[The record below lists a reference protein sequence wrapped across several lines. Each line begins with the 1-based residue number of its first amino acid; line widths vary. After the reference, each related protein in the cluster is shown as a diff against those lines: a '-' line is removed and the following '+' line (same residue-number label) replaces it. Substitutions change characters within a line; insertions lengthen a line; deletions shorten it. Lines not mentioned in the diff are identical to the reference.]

1 PMALLTPLIVL
12 LLIYATFTDLLRN
25 NIAFIIPAHF
35 ATLFAVAM
43 LCHGELA
50 RTRPS
55 TDRLTEFY
63 LLMSLGGV
71 LGGLFNALVAPL
83 VFDSVIEYPL
93 ALVLSCFLV
102 PKIFPERRSRLVGR
116 FPPALAI
123 LVRIVLDLVF
133 AVLVGALFFG
143 VMLLLNYQ
151 WQLPSWLDP
160 VRQAVD
166 RFTGWELPYSSETF
180 HKALNDF
187 SFEVLRVY
195 PSQILQFLRFG
206 LPLLLCHA
214 YVN

>member
-1 PMALLTPLIVL
+1 FVPSSLMLGATTHITVDVSAIPLLWVIPLALYLLSFILVFSKWGRYCYKPMALLTPLIVL

-102 PKIFPERRSRLVGR
+102 PKIFPERRS
-116 FPPALAI
+116 
-123 LVRIVLDLVF
+123 
-133 AVLVGALFFG
+133 
-143 VMLLLNYQ
+143 
-151 WQLPSWLDP
+151 
-160 VRQAVD
+160 
-166 RFTGWELPYSSETF
+166 
-180 HKALNDF
+180 
-187 SFEVLRVY
+187 
-195 PSQILQFLRFG
+195 
-206 LPLLLCHA
+206 
-214 YVN
+214 